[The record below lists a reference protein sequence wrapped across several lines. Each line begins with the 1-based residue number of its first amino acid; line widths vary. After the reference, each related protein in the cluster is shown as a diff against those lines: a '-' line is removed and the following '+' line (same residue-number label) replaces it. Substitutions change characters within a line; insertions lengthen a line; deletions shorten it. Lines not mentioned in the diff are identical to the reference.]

1 MSRGIYCRKL
11 RLSDKSFLPANLI
24 AKKMKNQFLRKLLT
38 LLFTILFF
46 AALLNPPLIQAGQS
60 VGVLSVDVNYPSKG
74 LNWLELF
81 LREELSLQLQLA
93 DRFSVITPDTMHR
106 WHQRLSEKDAVKLS
120 SRVPE
125 STAITLLKPDRFL
138 QLSLQ
143 KVLNQ
148 ISVTWEISSFAE
160 KKSRQIIQSTHSWNN
175 PDKLTASL
183 LIDLEKDTFFG
194 NLTHFPQG
202 YSWDGIRNFYQ
213 WRLKPVPSL
222 NSPKWEARKGE
233 LESLLLS
240 YPSLASSINF
250 YKAIM
255 LIKESSVVYPAH
267 VPSLN
272 SAEKEISA
280 AMKQHP
286 GNAEHHTLLS
296 LIHYLR
302 SEPLFA
308 KQQANIADKLNPGN
322 GMAMILYGL
331 TIGKNPQSG
340 SSFIK
345 QGLRHYP
352 FVAEPSHIGWQPYHL
367 LVRDLVPWLISAASD
382 KSLNYEQLM
391 RAGKEH
397 YNAKRWT
404 EARQSFEDA
413 SLLEPNLPDPAL
425 YQVKV
430 QLAQHDSLNAL
441 PKLAKLQSRFPRHPE
456 INLYLGY
463 AHEKLKNHHK
473 AENLYRRVLHLNP
486 KHRKALLRLG
496 AVLIKLGKHGEA
508 KSFLESLTR
517 KYPLYTV
524 AWWNLG
530 IVYLHFGEMELAEA
544 AWEESLRLEP
554 ENNQVRLRLEQL
566 REEMYYVSVAQ

>member
-1 MSRGIYCRKL
+1 
-11 RLSDKSFLPANLI
+11 
-24 AKKMKNQFLRKLLT
+24 
-38 LLFTILFF
+38 
-46 AALLNPPLIQAGQS
+46 
-60 VGVLSVDVNYPSKG
+60 
-74 LNWLELF
+74 
-81 LREELSLQLQLA
+81 
-93 DRFSVITPDTMHR
+93 
-106 WHQRLSEKDAVKLS
+106 
-120 SRVPE
+120 
-125 STAITLLKPDRFL
+125 
-138 QLSLQ
+138 
-143 KVLNQ
+143 
-148 ISVTWEISSFAE
+148 
-160 KKSRQIIQSTHSWNN
+160 
-175 PDKLTASL
+175 
-183 LIDLEKDTFFG
+183 
-194 NLTHFPQG
+194 
-202 YSWDGIRNFYQ
+202 
-213 WRLKPVPSL
+213 
-222 NSPKWEARKGE
+222 
-233 LESLLLS
+233 
-240 YPSLASSINF
+240 
-250 YKAIM
+250 
-255 LIKESSVVYPAH
+255 
-267 VPSLN
+267 
-272 SAEKEISA
+272 
-280 AMKQHP
+280 
-286 GNAEHHTLLS
+286 
-296 LIHYLR
+296 
-302 SEPLFA
+302 
-308 KQQANIADKLNPGN
+308 
-322 GMAMILYGL
+322 
-331 TIGKNPQSG
+331 
-340 SSFIK
+340 
-345 QGLRHYP
+345 
-352 FVAEPSHIGWQPYHL
+352 
-367 LVRDLVPWLISAASD
+367 
-382 KSLNYEQLM
+382 M